1 MTLESLWNTRKLTD
15 EPYNWL
21 TKTAAPPWVI
31 HLARHSDEYAVLEKS
46 ERRGGHRSVRGFH
59 CPACHDRLTGSP
71 LPEIPAT

>member
-31 HLARHSDEYAVLEKS
+31 HLARHSYEYAALEKA
-46 ERRGGHRSVRGFH
+46 SVEEDIEAY
-59 CPACHDRLTGSP
+59 CPDCHDRLTGSP